1 MPIPAPA
8 LRARWRRLRIS
19 SLSPRDLLAVGLPA
33 LLLLAAAFWFASR
46 FIQPAPP
53 GSLVMA
59 TGSVEGAYHQ
69 YAQRYRDILARKGF
83 DLQLRPTDGST
94 ENLALLDAEA
104 DGVDVA
110 FVQGGLGDPER
121 SPGLLS
127 LGGLYHEPLWVFHR
141 LPQDT
146 GRLSDLRG
154 KRVAIGPEGSGTRP
168 LALQLLRANGL
179 GPGQVRLSSLTG
191 AAAVEALRT
200 GRVDAVMLIAAP
212 QAGYVATLLR
222 DPALRL
228 MNFAQ
233 ADAYTKKFLFLSKVV
248 LPRGS
253 IDLVRDLP
261 RRDVVLVAPTAQL
274 VAREDLH
281 PTLQTLLLQ
290 AAAEVHG
297 GAGLFQAVGEFP
309 SGRQQDFP
317 LSNEAE
323 RFHRGGLPFLQRILP
338 LWLAILIERLWVMV
352 LPLVAVAIPLSR
364 IIPPVYNWRIRQRI
378 LELYRELR
386 LLEYDIRSSFD
397 PAKSLEYEQKIDAL
411 EVAAYT
417 RPIPLGF
424 TDQVYLLRQHI
435 NLARETLRQMQ
446 AGAPAQPA
454 LPSAQGQPGEK
465 VRQDAATVPD
475 GAGPARSDGGVR

>member
-1 MPIPAPA
+1 MAIPAPA
-8 LRARWRRLRIS
+8 LRDRWRRLRIS

-33 LLLLAAAFWFASR
+33 LLLIAGAFWLASR

-53 GSLVMA
+53 DSLVMA

-69 YAQRYRDILARKGF
+69 YAQRYREILARKGF
-83 DLQLRPTDGST
+83 DLQLRPTDGSA
-94 ENLALLDAEA
+94 ENLTLLDADA

-110 FVQGGLGDPER
+110 FVQGGLGEPQK
-121 SPGLLS
+121 SPWLLA

-141 LPQDT
+141 LPEDI

-191 AAAVEALRT
+191 AAAVDALRA

-212 QAGYVATLLR
+212 EAGYIATLLR

-228 MNFAQ
+228 MSFAQ

-261 RRDVVLVAPTAQL
+261 RQDVMLVAPTAQL

-297 GAGLFQAVGEFP
+297 GPGLFQAAREFP
-309 SGRQQDFP
+309 SGKQQDFP

-323 RFHRGGLPFLQRILP
+323 RFHRGGIPFLQRIFP
-338 LWLAILIERLWVMV
+338 LWLAILFERLWVMV

-364 IIPPVYNWRIRQRI
+364 IIPPLYNWRIRRRI
-378 LELYRELR
+378 LKLYGELR
-386 LLEYDIRSSFD
+386 LLEYDIRSNFD
-397 PAKSLEYEQKIDAL
+397 PAKVLEYEQKIDAL

-435 NLARETLRQMQ
+435 NIARETLRQMR
-446 AGAPAQPA
+446 AGTPGQLLVPPPPAPAP
-454 LPSAQGQPGEK
+454 GQPG
-465 VRQDAATVPD
+465 AA
-475 GAGPARSDGGVR
+475 GAVGG

>member
-1 MPIPAPA
+1 MAAPAPA
-8 LRARWRRLRIS
+8 PAPRARWDRVRIR
-19 SLSPRDLLAVGLPA
+19 SLSLRDLLAVVLPA
-33 LLLLAAAFWFASR
+33 LLLLGAAFWFAAR

-59 TGSVEGAYHQ
+59 TGNPEGAYHQ

-83 DLQLRPTDGST
+83 DLQLRPSDGSV
-94 ENLALLDAEA
+94 ENLALLEAETA
-104 DGVDVA
+104 RVDVA
-110 FVQGGLGDPER
+110 FVQGGLG
-121 SPGLLS
+121 SPAKSPSLVS

-141 LPQDT
+141 LPEDI

-154 KRVAIGPEGSGTRP
+154 RRVAIGPEGSGTRP

-179 GPGQVRLSSLTG
+179 SPGQVRLSALTG

-212 QAGYVATLLR
+212 EAGYIAALLR
-222 DPALRL
+222 DPNLRL
-228 MNFAQ
+228 MGFAQ

-248 LPRGS
+248 LPRGA

-261 RRDVVLVAPTAQL
+261 RQDVVLVAPTAQL
-274 VAREDLH
+274 VAHENLH

-297 GAGLFQAVGEFP
+297 GAGLFQAAREFP

-317 LSNEAE
+317 FTREAE
-323 RFHRGGLPFLQRILP
+323 RFHRGGLPFLQRFLP
-338 LWLAILIERLWVMV
+338 LWLAILIERLWVLV

-364 IIPPVYNWRIRQRI
+364 IIPPLYNWRIRRRI
-378 LELYRELR
+378 LKLYGELR
-386 LLEYDIRSSFD
+386 LLEYDIRSNFD
-397 PAKSLEYEQKIDAL
+397 PSKAIEYEQQIDAL

-417 RPIPLGF
+417 RQIPLGF

-446 AGAPAQPA
+446 ARSPERAA
-454 LPSAQGQPGEK
+454 LPSAAAQP
-465 VRQDAATVPD
+465 DSTV
-475 GAGPARSDGGVR
+475 A

>member
-1 MPIPAPA
+1 MALPASA
-8 LRARWRRLRIS
+8 LRARWQRLRIR

-33 LLLLAAAFWFASR
+33 LLLLVGAFWFASR

-59 TGSVEGAYHQ
+59 TGSVEGAYHH

-83 DLQLRPTDGST
+83 DLQLRPSDGSA
-94 ENLALLDAEA
+94 ENLELLDAQSETI
-104 DGVDVA
+104 DVA
-110 FVQGGLGDPER
+110 FVQGGLGNPEK
-121 SPGLLS
+121 SPSLVS

-141 LPQDT
+141 LPEDIT
-146 GRLSDLRG
+146 RLSDLRG
-154 KRVAIGPEGSGTRP
+154 RRVAIGPEGSGTRP

-179 GPGQVRLSSLTG
+179 GPGQVRLSGLTG
-191 AAAVEALRT
+191 KAAVEALRS
-200 GRVDAVMLIAAP
+200 GRVDALMLIAAP
-212 QAGYVATLLR
+212 EAGYITELLR

-228 MNFAQ
+228 MGFVQ
-233 ADAYTKKFLFLSKVV
+233 ADAYVKKFLFLSKVV
-248 LPRGS
+248 LPRGA

-261 RRDVVLVAPTAQL
+261 RQDVVLVAPTAQL
-274 VAREDLH
+274 VAREGLH

-297 GAGLFQAVGEFP
+297 GAGLFQAAREFP

-317 LSNEAE
+317 LSPEAE
-323 RFHRGGLPFLQRILP
+323 RFHRGGLPFLQRIFP

-364 IIPPVYNWRIRQRI
+364 IIPPLYNWRIRRRI
-378 LELYRELR
+378 LKLYGELR
-386 LLEYDIRSSFD
+386 LLEYDIRSNFD
-397 PAKSLEYEQKIDAL
+397 ASRAVEYEQKIDAL

-435 NLARETLRQMQ
+435 NLARETLRQMS
-446 AGAPAQPA
+446 AGSTSRPASPPA
-454 LPSAQGQPGEK
+454 A
-465 VRQDAATVPD
+465 VPVD
-475 GAGPARSDGGVR
+475 GTGA